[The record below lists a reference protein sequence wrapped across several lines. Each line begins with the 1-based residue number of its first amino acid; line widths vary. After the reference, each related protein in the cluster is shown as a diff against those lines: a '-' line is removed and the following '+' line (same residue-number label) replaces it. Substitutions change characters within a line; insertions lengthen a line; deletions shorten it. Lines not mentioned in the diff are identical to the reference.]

1 MISIKKISKKYNNK
15 YVFRNISFDIN
26 DNEKLLIIGPSGCGK
41 TTLIRCLNG
50 LNKIDSGNIFL
61 NGVKISNIDDVA
73 LKSKVGM
80 VFQNYNL
87 FPHLSVRENVS
98 LAPKLLKMG
107 NEKEIDDLVKRLLSE
122 VNIINKIDSYPSK
135 LSGGEKQRVAIAR
148 TLATKPEVILL
159 DEPTSALDPA
169 TINDFI
175 SLLNELSKTT
185 TLVVVSH
192 DMDLIKNYA
201 DKVLFLKEG
210 KVIKYG
216 TPKEILNSDDEI
228 VREFEED
235 YVINY
240 KKRKTYGDIWISHVA
255 YAFNFYYKNSYI
267 LIKENDYINKLLLKA
282 QFKNPETLAT
292 AKRLIDIANKYIDE
306 RLK

>member
-61 NGVKISNIDDVA
+61 NGVKISNIDDVV

-175 SLLNELSKTT
+175 LLLNELSKTT
-185 TLVVVSH
+185 TIVVVSH
-192 DMDLIKNYA
+192 EMDLIKSFAN
-201 DKVLFLKEG
+201 KVLFLKDGSILE
-210 KVIKYG
+210 YG
-216 TPKEILNSDDEI
+216 TPDDILNSKNPI
-228 VREFEED
+228 VREFLG
-235 YVINY
+235 
-240 KKRKTYGDIWISHVA
+240 K
-255 YAFNFYYKNSYI
+255 
-267 LIKENDYINKLLLKA
+267 
-282 QFKNPETLAT
+282 
-292 AKRLIDIANKYIDE
+292 
-306 RLK
+306 

>member
-61 NGVKISNIDDVA
+61 NGVKISNIDDVT

-87 FPHLSVRENVS
+87 FPHLTVRENVS

-148 TLATKPEVILL
+148 TLATKPEVILF

-185 TLVVVSH
+185 TIVVVSH
-192 DMDLIKNYA
+192 EMDLIKSFA
-201 DKVLFLKEG
+201 DKVLFLKDGSILE
-210 KVIKYG
+210 YG
-216 TPKEILNSDDEI
+216 TPDDILNTKNPI
-228 VREFEED
+228 VREFLG
-235 YVINY
+235 
-240 KKRKTYGDIWISHVA
+240 K
-255 YAFNFYYKNSYI
+255 
-267 LIKENDYINKLLLKA
+267 
-282 QFKNPETLAT
+282 
-292 AKRLIDIANKYIDE
+292 
-306 RLK
+306 

>member
-1 MISIKKISKKYNNK
+1 MWMISIKKISKKYNNK

-50 LNKIDSGNIFL
+50 LNKVNSGNIFL
-61 NGVKISNIDDVA
+61 NGVKISNIDDVT

-87 FPHLSVRENVS
+87 FPHLTVRENVS
-98 LAPKLLKMG
+98 LAPRLLKMG

-185 TLVVVSH
+185 TIVVVSH
-192 DMDLIKNYA
+192 EMDLIKSFA
-201 DKVLFLKEG
+201 DKVLFLKDGSILE
-210 KVIKYG
+210 YG
-216 TPKEILNSDDEI
+216 TPDDILNSKNPI
-228 VREFEED
+228 VREFLG
-235 YVINY
+235 
-240 KKRKTYGDIWISHVA
+240 K
-255 YAFNFYYKNSYI
+255 
-267 LIKENDYINKLLLKA
+267 
-282 QFKNPETLAT
+282 
-292 AKRLIDIANKYIDE
+292 
-306 RLK
+306 

>member
-148 TLATKPEVILL
+148 TLATKPEIILL

-185 TLVVVSH
+185 TIVVVSH
-192 DMDLIKNYA
+192 EMDLIKSFA
-201 DKVLFLKEG
+201 DKVLFLKDGNILE
-210 KVIKYG
+210 YG
-216 TPKEILNSDDEI
+216 TPDDILNSKNPI
-228 VREFEED
+228 VREFLG
-235 YVINY
+235 
-240 KKRKTYGDIWISHVA
+240 K
-255 YAFNFYYKNSYI
+255 
-267 LIKENDYINKLLLKA
+267 
-282 QFKNPETLAT
+282 
-292 AKRLIDIANKYIDE
+292 
-306 RLK
+306 

>member
-107 NEKEIDDLVKRLLSE
+107 NDREIDDLVKRLLSE

-185 TLVVVSH
+185 TIVVVSH
-192 DMDLIKNYA
+192 EMDLIKSFA
-201 DKVLFLKEG
+201 DIVLFLKDGSILE
-210 KVIKYG
+210 YG
-216 TPKEILNSDDEI
+216 TPDDILNSKNPI
-228 VREFEED
+228 VREFLG
-235 YVINY
+235 
-240 KKRKTYGDIWISHVA
+240 K
-255 YAFNFYYKNSYI
+255 
-267 LIKENDYINKLLLKA
+267 
-282 QFKNPETLAT
+282 
-292 AKRLIDIANKYIDE
+292 
-306 RLK
+306 

>member
-1 MISIKKISKKYNNK
+1 MINIKKISKKYNNK

-50 LNKIDSGNIFL
+50 LNKINSGNIFL
-61 NGVKISNIDDVA
+61 NGVKISNIDDVT

-87 FPHLSVRENVS
+87 FPHLTVRENVS
-98 LAPKLLKMG
+98 LAPRLLKMG
-107 NEKEIDDLVKRLLSE
+107 SNKEIDDLVKRLLAE

-148 TLATKPEVILL
+148 TLATKPEVILF

-185 TLVVVSH
+185 TIVVVSH
-192 DMDLIKNYA
+192 EMDLIKSFA
-201 DKVLFLKEG
+201 DKVLFLKDGSILE
-210 KVIKYG
+210 YG
-216 TPKEILNSDDEI
+216 TPDEIINSKNPI
-228 VREFEED
+228 VREFLG
-235 YVINY
+235 
-240 KKRKTYGDIWISHVA
+240 K
-255 YAFNFYYKNSYI
+255 
-267 LIKENDYINKLLLKA
+267 
-282 QFKNPETLAT
+282 
-292 AKRLIDIANKYIDE
+292 
-306 RLK
+306 

>member
-50 LNKIDSGNIFL
+50 LNKVNSGNIFL
-61 NGVKISNIDDVA
+61 NGVKISNIDDVT

-87 FPHLSVRENVS
+87 FPHLTVRENVS
-98 LAPKLLKMG
+98 LAPRLLKMG
-107 NEKEIDDLVKRLLSE
+107 SDREIDDLVKRLLAE

-148 TLATKPEVILL
+148 TLATKPEVILF

-185 TLVVVSH
+185 TIVVVSH
-192 DMDLIKNYA
+192 EMDLIKSFA
-201 DKVLFLKEG
+201 DKVLFLKDGSILE
-210 KVIKYG
+210 YG
-216 TPKEILNSDDEI
+216 TPDEIINSKNPI
-228 VREFEED
+228 VREFLG
-235 YVINY
+235 
-240 KKRKTYGDIWISHVA
+240 K
-255 YAFNFYYKNSYI
+255 
-267 LIKENDYINKLLLKA
+267 
-282 QFKNPETLAT
+282 
-292 AKRLIDIANKYIDE
+292 
-306 RLK
+306 

>member
-50 LNKIDSGNIFL
+50 LNKVNSGNIFL
-61 NGVKISNIDDVA
+61 NGVKISNIDDVT

-87 FPHLSVRENVS
+87 FPHLTVRENVS
-98 LAPKLLKMG
+98 LAPRLLKMG
-107 NEKEIDDLVKRLLSE
+107 SDSEIDDLVKRLLSE

-148 TLATKPEVILL
+148 TLATKPEVILF

-185 TLVVVSH
+185 TIVVVSH
-192 DMDLIKNYA
+192 EMDLIKSFA
-201 DKVLFLKEG
+201 DKVLFLKDGSILE
-210 KVIKYG
+210 YG
-216 TPKEILNSDDEI
+216 TPDEIINSKNPI
-228 VREFEED
+228 VREFLG
-235 YVINY
+235 
-240 KKRKTYGDIWISHVA
+240 K
-255 YAFNFYYKNSYI
+255 
-267 LIKENDYINKLLLKA
+267 
-282 QFKNPETLAT
+282 
-292 AKRLIDIANKYIDE
+292 
-306 RLK
+306 

>member
-87 FPHLSVRENVS
+87 FPHLTVRENVS
-98 LAPKLLKMG
+98 LAPRLLKMG

-185 TLVVVSH
+185 TIVVVSH
-192 DMDLIKNYA
+192 EMDLIKSFA
-201 DKVLFLKEG
+201 DKVLFLKDGSILE
-210 KVIKYG
+210 YG
-216 TPKEILNSDDEI
+216 TPDDILNSKNPI
-228 VREFEED
+228 VREFLG
-235 YVINY
+235 
-240 KKRKTYGDIWISHVA
+240 K
-255 YAFNFYYKNSYI
+255 
-267 LIKENDYINKLLLKA
+267 
-282 QFKNPETLAT
+282 
-292 AKRLIDIANKYIDE
+292 
-306 RLK
+306 

>member
-107 NEKEIDDLVKRLLSE
+107 NDREIDDLVKRLLSE

-185 TLVVVSH
+185 TIVVVSH
-192 DMDLIKNYA
+192 EMDLIKSFA
-201 DKVLFLKEG
+201 DKVLFLKDGSILE
-210 KVIKYG
+210 YG
-216 TPKEILNSDDEI
+216 TPDDILNSKNQI
-228 VREFEED
+228 VREFLG
-235 YVINY
+235 
-240 KKRKTYGDIWISHVA
+240 K
-255 YAFNFYYKNSYI
+255 
-267 LIKENDYINKLLLKA
+267 
-282 QFKNPETLAT
+282 
-292 AKRLIDIANKYIDE
+292 
-306 RLK
+306 

>member
-61 NGVKISNIDDVA
+61 NGVKISNIDDVV

-148 TLATKPEVILL
+148 TLATKPEIILL

-185 TLVVVSH
+185 TIVVVSH
-192 DMDLIKNYA
+192 EMDLIKSFA
-201 DKVLFLKEG
+201 DKVLFLKDGSILE
-210 KVIKYG
+210 YG
-216 TPKEILNSDDEI
+216 TPDDILNSKNPI
-228 VREFEED
+228 VREFLG
-235 YVINY
+235 
-240 KKRKTYGDIWISHVA
+240 K
-255 YAFNFYYKNSYI
+255 
-267 LIKENDYINKLLLKA
+267 
-282 QFKNPETLAT
+282 
-292 AKRLIDIANKYIDE
+292 
-306 RLK
+306 

>member
-107 NEKEIDDLVKRLLSE
+107 NDREIEDLVKRLLSE

-148 TLATKPEVILL
+148 TLATKPEIILL

-185 TLVVVSH
+185 TIVVVSH
-192 DMDLIKNYA
+192 EMDLIKSFA
-201 DKVLFLKEG
+201 DKVLFLKDGSILE
-210 KVIKYG
+210 YG
-216 TPKEILNSDDEI
+216 TPDDILNSKNPI
-228 VREFEED
+228 VREFLG
-235 YVINY
+235 
-240 KKRKTYGDIWISHVA
+240 K
-255 YAFNFYYKNSYI
+255 
-267 LIKENDYINKLLLKA
+267 
-282 QFKNPETLAT
+282 
-292 AKRLIDIANKYIDE
+292 
-306 RLK
+306 

>member
-61 NGVKISNIDDVA
+61 NGVKISNIDDVV

-107 NEKEIDDLVKRLLSE
+107 NDRVIDDLVKRLLSE

-185 TLVVVSH
+185 TIVVVSH
-192 DMDLIKNYA
+192 EMDLIKSFA
-201 DKVLFLKEG
+201 DKVLFLKDGSILE
-210 KVIKYG
+210 YG
-216 TPKEILNSDDEI
+216 TPDDILNSKNPI
-228 VREFEED
+228 VREFLG
-235 YVINY
+235 
-240 KKRKTYGDIWISHVA
+240 K
-255 YAFNFYYKNSYI
+255 
-267 LIKENDYINKLLLKA
+267 
-282 QFKNPETLAT
+282 
-292 AKRLIDIANKYIDE
+292 
-306 RLK
+306 

>member
-1 MISIKKISKKYNNK
+1 MISIKKISKKYNIK

-185 TLVVVSH
+185 TIVVVSH
-192 DMDLIKNYA
+192 EMDLIKSFA
-201 DKVLFLKEG
+201 DKVLFLKDGSILE
-210 KVIKYG
+210 YG
-216 TPKEILNSDDEI
+216 TPDDILNSKNPI
-228 VREFEED
+228 VREFLG
-235 YVINY
+235 
-240 KKRKTYGDIWISHVA
+240 K
-255 YAFNFYYKNSYI
+255 
-267 LIKENDYINKLLLKA
+267 
-282 QFKNPETLAT
+282 
-292 AKRLIDIANKYIDE
+292 
-306 RLK
+306 